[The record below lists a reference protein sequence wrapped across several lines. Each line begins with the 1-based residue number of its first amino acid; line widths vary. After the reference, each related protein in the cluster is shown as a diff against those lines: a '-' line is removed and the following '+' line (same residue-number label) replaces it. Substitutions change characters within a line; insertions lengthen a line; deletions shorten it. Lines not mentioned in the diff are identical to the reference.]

1 MLRRPSL
8 FLVTC
13 AALGA
18 APGCEREAPPGA
30 QPARVTSVAAQP
42 GKPRAAA
49 GAEASVER
57 RCPGPLAPP
66 ALTAV
71 SEPPAFPPDF
81 KGTWFAATSLSAGV
95 YTEPRFEATKLGYLR
110 NGGRVPV
117 ESEPTSKKNC
127 TRGWYKLLSGGF
139 ICGNLGTTDMSHP
152 EVKFATK
159 PPNLAEVLPYRTLAT
174 RRTARRST
182 ARSPSREQM
191 ERYEPYLVKPRD
203 PPPATSGAKPASDA
217 VSAASKVAPGPA
229 PALNTP
235 AAATPVA
242 AAAGEPQ
249 PPPPTAATGAA
260 AAAIADGGLI
270 TAAAAQDPAPET
282 PWWQREDA
290 KDRLHEVKLEQLEQ
304 DSDDVL
310 AKRMVTGFY
319 VAVDRT
325 FSWAGRSFY
334 KTTKGLVAPS
344 DRFWQTAG
352 PKFKGVVLEG
362 SELKLPLAWAVGG
375 RKSVGTYNIDP
386 ATKQLSNAKTYERF
400 EPIALSEETQEVG
413 KNTYQKLVDGSWIKQ
428 SQVRITKPSA
438 LPAGLQ
444 PGERWIDV
452 NLKSQTLV
460 AYIGDKPVFATL
472 VSTGKESK
480 DKDKDHRTPPGE
492 FRIRE
497 KHITTTMDGDGS
509 AAGDLAVQH
518 RGRAVRDVLS
528 PVFRAPRRVLALELR
543 HADEPRLREP
553 VAARRQVPLLLR
565 DAGDS
570 CGLPRFVGD
579 RARPG
584 HSRRHPR
591 MNGADWPAS
600 VRVDFGTIRH
610 AAWLPIR
617 WI

>member
-42 GKPRAAA
+42 GKPELPPELKPPSSAAA
-49 GAEASVER
+49 QA
-57 RCPGPLAPP
+57 PLPPP
-66 ALTAV
+66 APTAL
-71 SEPPAFPPDF
+71 SEPPAFPQDF
-81 KGTWFAATSLSAGV
+81 KGTWFATTSLSAGV

-117 ESEPTSKKNC
+117 ESEPVSKKNC

-139 ICGNLGTTDMSHP
+139 ICGNLGTTDMNHP

-159 PPNLAEVLPYRTLAT
+159 PPNLAEVLPYAY
-174 RRTARRST
+174 ARNSKNGTPLYRSV
-182 ARSPSREQM
+182 PSREQM
-191 ERYEPYLVKPRD
+191 ERYEPYLVKPKD
-203 PPPATSGAKPASDA
+203 PPPANSGAKPASDA

-229 PALNTP
+229 PTPNTP

-242 AAAGEPQ
+242 AAGGESQ
-249 PPPPTAATGAA
+249 PPPAPAATGAA

-362 SELKLPLAWAVGG
+362 TELKLPLAWAVGG

-400 EPIALSEETQEVG
+400 EAIALTEETQELG
-413 KNTYQKLVDGSWIKQ
+413 KNTYQKLADGSWIKQ
-428 SQVRITKPSA
+428 SQVRITRPSA

-509 AAGDLAVQH
+509 AAGDLPYSIEDVPYVMYYQGSYALHGAFWHSNYGVQMSH
-518 RGRAVRDVLS
+518 GCVNLS
-528 PVFRAPRRVLALELR
+528 PLDAKFLFYFVTPVIPAGFHGSWATEQDLGTRVVIHE
-543 HADEPRLREP
+543 
-553 VAARRQVPLLLR
+553 
-565 DAGDS
+565 
-570 CGLPRFVGD
+570 
-579 RARPG
+579 
-584 HSRRHPR
+584 
-591 MNGADWPAS
+591 
-600 VRVDFGTIRH
+600 
-610 AAWLPIR
+610 
-617 WI
+617 